1 MAEINQKKLSE
12 YRELAKKDLWDFKEP
27 KASSIFQR
35 MEAEGCSLNDWAF
48 NPFNGMFRSPF
59 TQDLTNVDIA
69 CVGVGMENTVP
80 ERTGQKFGPAAVRR
94 WSHLMGPIHHITGTV
109 PFDMCNIID
118 YGDVDLSRGFNV
130 EDRIDCIYET
140 FLKLTSHRITTLT
153 IGGEHTITYPILK
166 AHARTK
172 PIGLIHLDAHGD
184 TWGSVGGA
192 EVNDAS
198 ALRVAI
204 KEGLIDPERTIQLG
218 LRGRSFHFWS
228 YSFDV
233 GTRVVTVEEF
243 QEKGAAVLA
252 KEARMIVGDEA
263 CYLTFDVDV
272 LDPMHMP
279 GTGLPEPFGLT
290 TREVRDFIRGL
301 RGLNLVGADIT
312 ELCPPADPT
321 DMSANVVAG
330 FCFEMLCLL
339 SEAHVART
347 GKSNKTHWNNSLAG

>member
-1 MAEINQKKLSE
+1 MAKIEKEKLSR

-27 KASSIFQR
+27 KASAIFQR
-35 MEAEGCSLNDWAF
+35 MEQEGCTLNDYAY
-48 NPFNGMFRSPF
+48 NPHGGMFHAPY
-59 TQDLTNVDIA
+59 TQNLTDVDIA
-69 CVGVGMENTVP
+69 CVGVAMENTVP
-80 ERTGQKFGPAAVRR
+80 ERTGQKYGPAAARR
-94 WSHLMGPIHHITGTV
+94 WSHVMGPIHHVTSVV

-118 YGDVDLSRGFNV
+118 YGDVDFSNGFDV
-130 EDRIDCIYET
+130 QDRIESIYET
-140 FLKLTSHRITTLT
+140 FIKLADNDITTLT
-153 IGGEHTITYPILK
+153 IGGEHTLTYPILK
-166 AHARTK
+166 AKAK
-172 PIGLIHLDAHGD
+172 DEPLGLIHLDAHGD
-184 TWGSVGGA
+184 TWGELGGA
-192 EVNDAS
+192 KINDAS

-204 KEGLIDPERTIQLG
+204 TEGLIDPARTIHLG

-233 GTRVVTVEEF
+233 GTRVVTAEEF
-243 QEKGAAVLA
+243 QEKGAMAMA
-252 KEARMIVGDEA
+252 EEARRIVGDGA

-321 DMSANVVAG
+321 DMSSNIVAG

-347 GKSNKTHWNNSLAG
+347 GVSRKTHWNNP